1 MGNSARGEHAI
12 EIDGAEYTLR
22 MSINAIC
29 ELEDRADRPIEQ
41 IGSRLTN
48 GDAGVRDIRLL
59 WWAALRDH
67 HADVDLRGAG
77 VLIEAIGLDRA
88 IALIGETLAD
98 AFPANGAAK
107 KKTTRTR
114 SRGRAATRTRSPSA

>member
-1 MGNSARGEHAI
+1 MGNSARGDRTI
-12 EIDGAEYTLR
+12 EIDGVEYTLR

-29 ELEDRADRPIEQ
+29 ELEDRADRPIEA
-41 IGSRLTN
+41 IGSRLGN

-67 HADVDLRGAG
+67 HSDVDLQGAG
-77 VLIEAIGLDRA
+77 LLIEAIGLERA
-88 IALIGETLAD
+88 IGTIGDALAD
-98 AFPANGAAK
+98 AFPADGAAK

-114 SRGRAATRTRSPSA
+114 SRGRASTRTRSQSV